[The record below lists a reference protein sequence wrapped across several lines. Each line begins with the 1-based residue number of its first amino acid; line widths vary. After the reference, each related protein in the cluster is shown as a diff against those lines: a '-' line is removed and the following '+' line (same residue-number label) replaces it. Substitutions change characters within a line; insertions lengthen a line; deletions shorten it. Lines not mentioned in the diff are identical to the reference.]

1 MKRVLITGGKG
12 FLMSRTIKT
21 YQDQWEILS
30 LDREQLDITDHQAV
44 SQTFES
50 FQPTHVI
57 HAAAIA
63 MTQVCEDHPD
73 LAYRVNTEAAA
84 HIAKECKKHNAKL
97 LFFSTEQ
104 VFNGNKEAGPYTVD
118 TIPVPDTVYGQSKY
132 AAEKAIQALE
142 ADAVI
147 LRLSWLFGLPER
159 NLPNGYTLFWDVFS
173 AALRHQPTQASPN
186 EFRGVTCAYDLID
199 QFDSIFA
206 LPANIYHFGSENTM
220 SRYETARLILK
231 ELNISE
237 EVIDETILCAS
248 EKFKD
253 HPRDLRLDYSQTKA
267 AGISILPTEESISK
281 ELAAFHYSL

>member
-12 FLMSRTIKT
+12 FLMSRTTKT
-21 YQDQWEILS
+21 YQGKWEILS
-30 LDREQLDITDHQAV
+30 LDRAQLDITDHKAV

-73 LAYRVNTEAAA
+73 IAYRVNTEAAEY
-84 HIAKECKKHNAKL
+84 IAKECKKHQAKL

-104 VFNGNKEAGPYTVD
+104 VFNGNPEPGPYSVD
-118 TIPVPDTVYGQSKY
+118 TTPVPDTVYGQNKY
-132 AAEKAIQALE
+132 AAEQKIQALDV
-142 ADAVI
+142 DAVI

-173 AALRHQPTQASPN
+173 AALRHQPTSASPH

-206 LPANIYHFGSENTM
+206 LPAGIYHFGSENTM

-231 ELNISE
+231 EINLSD
-237 EVIDETILCAS
+237 EVIDATILCAK

-253 HPRDLRLDYSQTKA
+253 HPRDLRLDYTQTIK
-267 AGISILPTEESISK
+267 AGIRILPTEESIRK
-281 ELAAFHYSL
+281 ELAAFHYSI